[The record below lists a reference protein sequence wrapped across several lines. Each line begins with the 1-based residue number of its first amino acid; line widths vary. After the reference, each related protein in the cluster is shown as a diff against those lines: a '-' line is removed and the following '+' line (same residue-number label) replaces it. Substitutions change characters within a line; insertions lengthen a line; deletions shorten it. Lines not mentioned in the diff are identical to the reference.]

1 MGMSRNSNTQDVEF
15 NPLEGSGEIVDDAN
29 FIWGIADN
37 IRSAYL
43 PDKYGDVIIP
53 MTIVRRFE
61 CSLAPTKGKVLDLI
75 AKYGDVSDQELYAI
89 TGFPF
94 YNKSRFSLAELLNDP
109 DHLAENFKSYI
120 HGFSPN
126 VQQILSGT
134 EEENGTGGLHI
145 YTEIDKMNHEGCL
158 FSVVNDFSTL
168 DLSPARFDS
177 VRMGYIFEN
186 LIGRFFQNVD
196 AGQFYTGRDIIRMLV
211 SVLTAE
217 GCEDIFEENKVITVI
232 DQAAGTGGMLT
243 TAYEHLH
250 ALNPS
255 ATIHL
260 FGQEIMGVSYAVGL
274 AEMLIKGQ
282 NAENYVRCDTFKQDS
297 FPNRKMRFC
306 LENPPFGQPWG
317 GKKAKTGQ
325 EQAVLKEYQKGF
337 QGRWGA
343 GLPGTGDAQLLF
355 MQSAINKL
363 DDQVGRAAIIENG
376 SPLFTGGVSS
386 GESQI
391 RRWLLENDLI
401 EAIIAMPTDMF
412 YNTGIATYAW
422 IISKNKRPERKGK
435 IQFIDAS
442 NIFHPLRKA
451 VGNKR
456 REFTEEDRDK
466 IVHLYA
472 DFKENELS
480 QIHRNTEFIYRE
492 YTVMQPLQRSYAIT
506 QERIDAMLSKG
517 SLSSLYDESRVN
529 ELESSRDRTKKDEK
543 KLAEYRKNKP
553 LYDSIVETLEGA
565 ASDAVYPSPEAFM
578 PVLRSVLKGV
588 LEDKKLLDQIADGLS
603 VMDKTAEIQKDKKG
617 NILYDKET
625 KDTEDVCI
633 EEDIDDYMKRE
644 VLPHVPDA
652 KAFFEEDVSKKKP
665 VIKTGAEI
673 PFTRYFY
680 KYQQPEPSE
689 KVAELIEKLEAETNQ
704 QMQELFKE

>member
-1 MGMSRNSNTQDVEF
+1 MADEQNPNKTMPGVAPEGMSK
-15 NPLEGSGEIVDDAN
+15 IIDDAN
-29 FIWGIADN
+29 FIWSIADN
-37 IRSAYL
+37 IRNAYM

-53 MTIVRRFE
+53 MTIIRRFE
-61 CSLAPTKGKVLDLI
+61 CSLAPTKQKVIDLVD
-75 AKYGDVSDQELYAI
+75 KYGDVSAQELYSL
-89 TGFPF
+89 TGYPF
-94 YNKSRFSLAELLNDP
+94 YNTSRFDLAELLNDA
-109 DHLAENFKSYI
+109 DKLAENFKSYI
-120 HGFSPN
+120 QKFSPN
-126 VQQILSGT
+126 VKEILFGT
-134 EEENGTGGLHI
+134 DAENGKGGLHVFD
-145 YTEIDKMNHEGCL
+145 EIDKMNNEGCL
-158 FSVVNDFSTL
+158 FSVVNDFSNL
-168 DLSPARFDS
+168 DLSPATFDS

-217 GCEDIFEENKVITVI
+217 GCDDIFEDSKVITVL

-255 ATIHL
+255 ALIRL
-260 FGQEIMGVSYAVGL
+260 FGQELMPVSYAVGL
-274 AEMLIKGQ
+274 AEMLIKEQ
-282 NAENYVRCDTFKQDS
+282 NAENFVRCDTLKEDR

-306 LENPPFGQPWG
+306 LENPPFGTPWG
-317 GKKAKTGQ
+317 GKKAKSGQ
-325 EQAVLKEYQKGF
+325 EKAVTDENKKGF
-337 QGRWGA
+337 DGRWGA

-355 MQSAINKL
+355 VQSAINKL
-363 DDQVGRAAIIENG
+363 DDNVGRAAIIENG

-391 RRWLLENDLI
+391 RRWLLENDLL

-422 IISKNKRPERKGK
+422 IISKNKRPERRGK
-435 IQFIDAS
+435 IQLIDAT
-442 NIFHPLRKA
+442 NIFHPLRKS

-456 REFTEEDRDK
+456 REFTAEDRER
-466 IVHLYA
+466 IVRLYA

-492 YTVMQPLQRSYAIT
+492 YAVMQPLQRSYGIT
-506 QERIDAMLSKG
+506 EERIQNLESK
-517 SLSSLYDESRVN
+517 DRKN
-529 ELESSRDRTKKDEK
+529 ELASVITFLRNHETNEKHMSPDAFEPVITEILRPLSLTKKD
-543 KLAEYRKNKP
+543 
-553 LYDSIVETLEGA
+553 IG
-565 ASDAVYPSPEAFM
+565 FIM
-578 PVLRSVLKGV
+578 
-588 LEDKKLLDQIADGLS
+588 DGLS
-603 VMDKTAEIQKDKKG
+603 MMDKEAEIQKDKKG

-633 EEDIDDYMKRE
+633 EEDIDDYMQRE

-652 KAFFEEDVSKKKP
+652 KAFFEEDLSKKKP

-680 KYQQPEPSE
+680 KYQQPEPSD
-689 KVAELIEKLEAETNQ
+689 KVAELIEKLETEINQ
-704 QMQELFKE
+704 QMQELFKK

>member
-75 AKYGDVSDQELYAI
+75 AKYGDVSDQELYAV

-120 HGFSPN
+120 QGFSPN

-325 EQAVLKEYQKGF
+325 EEAVLKEYQKGF
-337 QGRWGA
+337 EGRWGA

-391 RRWLLENDLI
+391 RRWMLENDLI

-456 REFTEEDRDK
+456 REFTAEDRDK

-506 QERIDAMLSKG
+506 QKRIDSMLSKG

-529 ELESSRDRTKKDEK
+529 QLENNRDRTKKDEK

-553 LYDSIVETLEGA
+553 LYDSIVKTLEGA
-565 ASDAVYPSPEAFM
+565 ASDAVYPSPETFM

-588 LEDKKLLDQIADGLS
+588 LEDKKLLDQIAVGLS
-603 VMDKTAEIQKDKKG
+603 VMDKTAEIQRDKKG

-652 KAFFEEDVSKKKP
+652 RAFFEEDVSKKKP

-704 QMQELFKE
+704 QMQELFQE

>member
-1 MGMSRNSNTQDVEF
+1 MADEQNPNKTMPGAAPEEMSK
-15 NPLEGSGEIVDDAN
+15 IIDDAN
-29 FIWGIADN
+29 FIWSIADN
-37 IRSAYL
+37 IRNAYM

-53 MTIVRRFE
+53 MTIIRRFE
-61 CSLAPTKGKVLDLI
+61 CSLAPTKQKVIDLVD
-75 AKYGDVSDQELYAI
+75 KYGDVSDQELYSL
-89 TGFPF
+89 TGYPF
-94 YNKSRFSLAELLNDP
+94 YNTSRFDLAELLNDA
-109 DHLAENFKSYI
+109 DKLAENFKSYI
-120 HGFSPN
+120 QKFSPN
-126 VQQILSGT
+126 VKEILFGT
-134 EEENGTGGLHI
+134 DAENGKGGLHVFD
-145 YTEIDKMNHEGCL
+145 EIDKMNNEGCL
-158 FSVVNDFSTL
+158 FSVVNDFSNL
-168 DLSPARFDS
+168 DLSPATFDS

-217 GCEDIFEENKVITVI
+217 GCDDIFEDSKVITVL

-255 ATIHL
+255 ALIRL
-260 FGQEIMGVSYAVGL
+260 FGQELMPVSYAVGL
-274 AEMLIKGQ
+274 AEMLIKEQ
-282 NAENYVRCDTFKQDS
+282 NAENFVRCDTLKEDR

-306 LENPPFGQPWG
+306 LENPPFGTPWG
-317 GKKAKTGQ
+317 GKKAKSGQ
-325 EQAVLKEYQKGF
+325 EKAVTDEHKKDF
-337 QGRWGA
+337 DGRWGA

-355 MQSAINKL
+355 VQSAINKL
-363 DDQVGRAAIIENG
+363 DDNVGRAAIIENG

-391 RRWLLENDLI
+391 RRWLLENDLL

-422 IISKNKRPERKGK
+422 IISKNKRPERRRK
-435 IQFIDAS
+435 IQLIDAT
-442 NIFHPLRKA
+442 NIFHPLRKS

-456 REFTEEDRDK
+456 REFTAEDRER
-466 IVHLYA
+466 IVRLYA

-492 YTVMQPLQRSYAIT
+492 YAVMQPLQRSYGIT
-506 QERIDAMLSKG
+506 EERIQNLESK
-517 SLSSLYDESRVN
+517 DRKN
-529 ELESSRDRTKKDEK
+529 ELASVITFLRNHETNEKYMSPDAFEPVITEILRPLSLTKKD
-543 KLAEYRKNKP
+543 
-553 LYDSIVETLEGA
+553 IG
-565 ASDAVYPSPEAFM
+565 FIM
-578 PVLRSVLKGV
+578 
-588 LEDKKLLDQIADGLS
+588 DGLS
-603 VMDKTAEIQKDKKG
+603 MMDKEAEIQKDKKG

-633 EEDIDDYMKRE
+633 EEDINDYMQRE

-652 KAFFEEDVSKKKP
+652 KAFFEEDLSKKKP

-680 KYQQPEPSE
+680 KYQQPEPSD
-689 KVAELIEKLEAETNQ
+689 KVAELIEKLETEINQ
-704 QMQELFKE
+704 QMQELFKK

>member
-75 AKYGDVSDQELYAI
+75 AKYGDVSDQELYAV

-120 HGFSPN
+120 QGFSPN

-325 EQAVLKEYQKGF
+325 EEAVLKEYQKGF
-337 QGRWGA
+337 EGRWGA

-355 MQSAINKL
+355 VQSAINKL
-363 DDQVGRAAIIENG
+363 DDRVGRAAIIENG

-506 QERIDAMLSKG
+506 QERIDSMLSKG

-529 ELESSRDRTKKDEK
+529 ELEDNRDRTKKDEK
-543 KLAEYRKNKP
+543 KLAEYKKNKP
-553 LYDSIVETLEGA
+553 LYNSIVETLEEA

-704 QMQELFKE
+704 QMQELFQE

>member
-1 MGMSRNSNTQDVEF
+1 MEQDNAKI
-15 NPLEGSGEIVDDAN
+15 NPLDGSAEIVDDAN
-29 FIWGIADN
+29 FIWAIANN
-37 IRSAYL
+37 IRSAYM

-53 MTIVRRFE
+53 MTIIRRFE
-61 CSLAPTKGKVLDLI
+61 CSLESTKSKVLELVDT
-75 AKYGDVSDQELYAI
+75 YGDVSDQELYAI

-94 YNKSRFSLAELLNDP
+94 YNKSRFNLAELLNDP
-109 DHLAENFKSYI
+109 DHLAENFKTYI
-120 HGFSPN
+120 QGFSPN
-126 VQQILSGT
+126 VQQILSGMK
-134 EEENGTGGLHI
+134 EENGNGGLHI
-145 YTEIDKMNHEGCL
+145 YNEIDKMNHEGCL
-158 FSVVNDFSTL
+158 FSVVDDFSTL
-168 DLSPARFDS
+168 DLSPKKFDS
-177 VRMGYIFEN
+177 IRMGYIFEN

-217 GCEDIFEENKVITVI
+217 GCDDIFEENKVITVI
-232 DQAAGTGGMLT
+232 DQTAGTGGMLT
-243 TAYEHLH
+243 TAYEHFH

-282 NAENYVRCDTFKQDS
+282 NAEHFVRCDTLKEDH

-306 LENPPFGQPWG
+306 LENPPFGTPWG

-325 EQAVLKEYQKGF
+325 EEAVTEEYKKGMS
-337 QGRWGA
+337 GRWGA

-363 DDQVGRAAIIENG
+363 DDKVGRAAIIENG

-391 RRWLLENDLI
+391 RRWLLEKDLL

-412 YNTGIATYAW
+412 YNTSIATYAW

-435 IQFIDAS
+435 IQFIDAT

-456 REFTEEDRDK
+456 REFTAEDREE
-466 IVHLYA
+466 IVSLYA
-472 DFKENELS
+472 DFVKNDLS

-492 YTVMQPLQRSYAIT
+492 YVVMQPLQRSYGIT
-506 QERIDAMLSKG
+506 EERIQNL
-517 SLSSLYDESRVN
+517 V
-529 ELESSRDRTKKDEK
+529 EK
-543 KLAEYRKNKP
+543 KRRM
-553 LYDSIVETLEGA
+553 D
-565 ASDAVYPSPEAFM
+565 
-578 PVLRSVLKGV
+578 
-588 LEDKKLLDQIADGLS
+588 LEDVIPILKANKTDKKYMSPNTFEPVITVLLAPLFLEKVDILNIMDGLS
-603 VMDKTAEIQKDKKG
+603 IMDKEAEIQRDKKG
-617 NILYDKET
+617 NILYDSET
-625 KDTEDVCI
+625 KNLEDVCI
-633 EEDIDDYMKRE
+633 EESIDDYMTRE
-644 VLPHVPDA
+644 VLPFVPDA
-652 KAFFEEDVSKKKP
+652 KAFFEENLGKKKP

-680 KYQQPEPSE
+680 KYEAPKPSE
-689 KVAELIEKLEAETNQ
+689 DLAKAFVNLEKSVSEQVAKLFGIGGDENA
-704 QMQELFKE
+704 

>member
-1 MGMSRNSNTQDVEF
+1 MSIQDINLNAPENS
-15 NPLEGSGEIVDDAN
+15 SEIVDDSN
-29 FIWGIADN
+29 FIWSIANN
-37 IRSAYL
+37 IRNAYM

-53 MTIVRRFE
+53 MTIIRRFE
-61 CSLAPTKGKVLDLI
+61 CSLAPTKKKVIDLI
-75 AKYGDVSDQELYAI
+75 EKYGDASDEELYEK
-89 TGFPF
+89 TGYPF
-94 YNKSRFSLAELLNDP
+94 YNKSKFDLAELLNDA

-120 HGFSPN
+120 QGFSPN
-126 VQQILSGT
+126 VKEILFGT
-134 EEENGTGGLHI
+134 DVENGKGGLHVFD
-145 YTEIDKMNHEGCL
+145 EIDKMNNEKCL
-158 FSVVNDFSTL
+158 FSVVHDFSTL
-168 DLSPARFDS
+168 DLSPERFDT

-217 GCEDIFEENKVITVI
+217 GCDDIFGDNKVITVI

-243 TAYEHLH
+243 TAYEHIH

-260 FGQEIMGVSYAVGL
+260 YGQEIMPVSYAVGL
-274 AEMLIKGQ
+274 AEMLIKEQ
-282 NAENYVRCDTFKQDS
+282 NAENFVRCDTFKEDR
-297 FPNRKMRFC
+297 FPDRKMRFC
-306 LENPPFGQPWG
+306 LENPPFGTPWG

-337 QGRWGA
+337 KGRWGA

-391 RRWLLENDLI
+391 RRWMLENDLI

-456 REFTEEDRDK
+456 REFTAEDRDK

-492 YTVMQPLQRSYAIT
+492 YTVMQPLQRSYAIN

-529 ELESSRDRTKKDEK
+529 ELENNRDRTKKDEK

-565 ASDAVYPSPEAFM
+565 ASNAVYPSPEAFM
-578 PVLRSVLKGV
+578 PVLRTALKEV

-603 VMDKTAEIQKDKKG
+603 VMDKTSEIQKDKKG

-625 KDTEDVCI
+625 KDTEVVCI
-633 EEDIDDYMKRE
+633 EENIDDYMKRE

>member
-1 MGMSRNSNTQDVEF
+1 MVQDNVKF

-61 CSLAPTKGKVLDLI
+61 CSLEPTKGKVLDLI

-120 HGFSPN
+120 QGFSPN

-337 QGRWGA
+337 EGRWGA

-355 MQSAINKL
+355 VQSAINKL
-363 DDQVGRAAIIENG
+363 DDQAGRAAIIENG

-391 RRWLLENDLI
+391 RRWMLENDLI

-422 IISKNKRPERKGK
+422 IISQNKRPERKGK

-529 ELESSRDRTKKDEK
+529 ELENSKDRTKKDDK

-553 LYDSIVETLEGA
+553 LYDSIVETLEEA

-704 QMQELFKE
+704 QMQELFQK

>member
-1 MGMSRNSNTQDVEF
+1 MSIQDINLNAPENS
-15 NPLEGSGEIVDDAN
+15 SEIVDDSN
-29 FIWGIADN
+29 FIWSIANN
-37 IRSAYL
+37 IRNAYM

-53 MTIVRRFE
+53 MTIIRRFE
-61 CSLAPTKGKVLDLI
+61 CSLAPTKKKVIDLI
-75 AKYGDVSDQELYAI
+75 EKYGDASDEELYEK
-89 TGFPF
+89 TGYPF
-94 YNKSRFSLAELLNDP
+94 YNKSKFDLAELLNDA

-120 HGFSPN
+120 QGFSPN
-126 VQQILSGT
+126 VKEILFGT
-134 EEENGTGGLHI
+134 DVENGKGGLHVFD
-145 YTEIDKMNHEGCL
+145 EIDKMNNEKCL
-158 FSVVNDFSTL
+158 FSVVHDFSTL
-168 DLSPARFDS
+168 DLSPERFDT

-217 GCEDIFEENKVITVI
+217 GCDDIFGDNKVITVI

-243 TAYEHLH
+243 TAYEHIH

-260 FGQEIMGVSYAVGL
+260 YGQEIMPVSYAVGL
-274 AEMLIKGQ
+274 AEMLIKEQ
-282 NAENYVRCDTFKQDS
+282 NAENFVRCDTFKEDR
-297 FPNRKMRFC
+297 FPDRKMRFC
-306 LENPPFGQPWG
+306 LENPPFGTPWG

-337 QGRWGA
+337 KGRWGA

-391 RRWLLENDLI
+391 RRWMLENDLI

-456 REFTEEDRDK
+456 REFTAEDRDK

-492 YTVMQPLQRSYAIT
+492 YTVMQPLQRSYAIN

-529 ELESSRDRTKKDEK
+529 ELENNRDRTKKDEK

-565 ASDAVYPSPEAFM
+565 ASNAVYPSPEAFM
-578 PVLRSVLKGV
+578 PVLRTALKEV

-633 EEDIDDYMKRE
+633 EENIDDYMKRE

>member
-1 MGMSRNSNTQDVEF
+1 M
-15 NPLEGSGEIVDDAN
+15 
-29 FIWGIADN
+29 
-37 IRSAYL
+37 
-43 PDKYGDVIIP
+43 
-53 MTIVRRFE
+53 
-61 CSLAPTKGKVLDLI
+61 
-75 AKYGDVSDQELYAI
+75 
-89 TGFPF
+89 
-94 YNKSRFSLAELLNDP
+94 NKCLL
-109 DHLAENFKSYI
+109 L
-120 HGFSPN
+120 
-126 VQQILSGT
+126 
-134 EEENGTGGLHI
+134 
-145 YTEIDKMNHEGCL
+145 
-158 FSVVNDFSTL
+158 
-168 DLSPARFDS
+168 
-177 VRMGYIFEN
+177 
-186 LIGRFFQNVD
+186 
-196 AGQFYTGRDIIRMLV
+196 
-211 SVLTAE
+211 
-217 GCEDIFEENKVITVI
+217 

-243 TAYEHLH
+243 TAYEHIH

-260 FGQEIMGVSYAVGL
+260 YGQEIMPVSYAVGL
-274 AEMLIKGQ
+274 AEMLIKEQ
-282 NAENYVRCDTFKQDS
+282 NAENFVRCDTFKEDR
-297 FPNRKMRFC
+297 FPDRKMRFC
-306 LENPPFGQPWG
+306 LENPPFGTPWG

-337 QGRWGA
+337 KGRWGA

-391 RRWLLENDLI
+391 RRWMLENDLI

-456 REFTEEDRDK
+456 REFTAEDRDK

-492 YTVMQPLQRSYAIT
+492 YTVMQPLQRSYAIN

-529 ELESSRDRTKKDEK
+529 ELENNRDRTKKDEK

-553 LYDSIVETLEGA
+553 LYDSIVETLEEA
-565 ASDAVYPSPEAFM
+565 ASNAVYPSPEAFM
-578 PVLRSVLKGV
+578 PVLRTALKEV

-633 EEDIDDYMKRE
+633 EENIDDYMKRE

-689 KVAELIEKLEAETNQ
+689 KVAELIKKLEAETNQ
-704 QMQELFKE
+704 QMQELFQE

>member
-1 MGMSRNSNTQDVEF
+1 
-15 NPLEGSGEIVDDAN
+15 
-29 FIWGIADN
+29 
-37 IRSAYL
+37 
-43 PDKYGDVIIP
+43 
-53 MTIVRRFE
+53 
-61 CSLAPTKGKVLDLI
+61 
-75 AKYGDVSDQELYAI
+75 
-89 TGFPF
+89 
-94 YNKSRFSLAELLNDP
+94 
-109 DHLAENFKSYI
+109 
-120 HGFSPN
+120 
-126 VQQILSGT
+126 
-134 EEENGTGGLHI
+134 
-145 YTEIDKMNHEGCL
+145 
-158 FSVVNDFSTL
+158 
-168 DLSPARFDS
+168 
-177 VRMGYIFEN
+177 
-186 LIGRFFQNVD
+186 
-196 AGQFYTGRDIIRMLV
+196 
-211 SVLTAE
+211 
-217 GCEDIFEENKVITVI
+217 
-232 DQAAGTGGMLT
+232 
-243 TAYEHLH
+243 
-250 ALNPS
+250 
-255 ATIHL
+255 
-260 FGQEIMGVSYAVGL
+260 
-274 AEMLIKGQ
+274 
-282 NAENYVRCDTFKQDS
+282 
-297 FPNRKMRFC
+297 
-306 LENPPFGQPWG
+306 
-317 GKKAKTGQ
+317 
-325 EQAVLKEYQKGF
+325 
-337 QGRWGA
+337 
-343 GLPGTGDAQLLF
+343 

-391 RRWLLENDLI
+391 RRWMLENDLI
-401 EAIIAMPTDMF
+401 ESIIAMPTDMF

-456 REFTEEDRDK
+456 REFTAEDRDK

-492 YTVMQPLQRSYAIT
+492 YTVMQPLQRSYAIN

-529 ELESSRDRTKKDEK
+529 ELENNRDRTKKDEK

-565 ASDAVYPSPEAFM
+565 ASNAVYPSPEAFM
-578 PVLRSVLKGV
+578 PVLRTALKEV

-633 EEDIDDYMKRE
+633 EENIDDYMKRE

>member
-1 MGMSRNSNTQDVEF
+1 MSIQDINLNAPENS
-15 NPLEGSGEIVDDAN
+15 SEIVDDSN
-29 FIWGIADN
+29 FIWSIANN
-37 IRSAYL
+37 IRNAYM

-53 MTIVRRFE
+53 MTIIRRFE
-61 CSLAPTKGKVLDLI
+61 CSLAPTKKKVIDLI
-75 AKYGDVSDQELYAI
+75 EKYGDVSDEELYEK
-89 TGFPF
+89 TGYPF
-94 YNKSRFSLAELLNDP
+94 YNKSKFDLAELLNDA

-120 HGFSPN
+120 QGFSPN
-126 VQQILSGT
+126 VKEILFGT
-134 EEENGTGGLHI
+134 DVENGKGGLHVFD
-145 YTEIDKMNHEGCL
+145 EIDKMNNEKCL
-158 FSVVNDFSTL
+158 FSVVHDFSTL
-168 DLSPARFDS
+168 DLSPERFDS

-217 GCEDIFEENKVITVI
+217 GCDDIFGDNKVITVI

-243 TAYEHLH
+243 TAYEHIH

-260 FGQEIMGVSYAVGL
+260 YGQEIMPVSYAVGL
-274 AEMLIKGQ
+274 AEMLIKEQ
-282 NAENYVRCDTFKQDS
+282 NAENFVRCDTFKEDR
-297 FPNRKMRFC
+297 FPDRKMRFC
-306 LENPPFGQPWG
+306 LENPPFGTPWG

-337 QGRWGA
+337 KGRWGA

-355 MQSAINKL
+355 IQSAVNKL
-363 DDQVGRAAIIENG
+363 DDKVGRAAIIENG
-376 SPLFTGGVSS
+376 SPLFTGSVSS

-391 RRWLLENDLI
+391 RRWLLENDLL

-422 IISKNKRPERKGK
+422 ILSKNKRPERQGK
-435 IQFIDAS
+435 IQFIDAT
-442 NIFHPLRKA
+442 NIFHPLRKS

-456 REFTEEDRDK
+456 REFTAEDRER
-466 IVHLYA
+466 IVRLYA

-492 YTVMQPLQRSYAIT
+492 YAVMQPLQRSYGIT
-506 QERIDAMLSKG
+506 EERLQNFENKDRKG
-517 SLSSLYDESRVN
+517 EFTSVIAFL
-529 ELESSRDRTKKDEK
+529 RDHETDEK
-543 KLAEYRKNKP
+543 YL
-553 LYDSIVETLEGA
+553 
-565 ASDAVYPSPEAFM
+565 SPEAFK
-578 PVLRSVLKGV
+578 PVITKILAPLY
-588 LEDKKLLDQIADGLS
+588 LTDEDIECVMEGLS
-603 VMDKTAEIQKDKKG
+603 KMDKEAEIQRDKKG
-617 NILYDKET
+617 NIIYDRET

-633 EEDIDDYMKRE
+633 EESIDDYMKRE
-644 VLPHVPDA
+644 VLPFVPDA
-652 KAFFEEDVSKKKP
+652 KAFFEEDLSKKKP

-689 KVAELIEKLEAETNQ
+689 KVAELIEKLETEINQ
-704 QMQELFKE
+704 QMQELFKK

>member
-1 MGMSRNSNTQDVEF
+1 MADEQNPNKTMPGAAPEGMSK
-15 NPLEGSGEIVDDAN
+15 IIDDAN
-29 FIWGIADN
+29 FIWSIADN
-37 IRSAYL
+37 IRNAYM

-53 MTIVRRFE
+53 MTIIRRFE
-61 CSLAPTKGKVLDLI
+61 CSLAPTKQKVIDLVD
-75 AKYGDVSDQELYAI
+75 KYGDVSAQELYSL
-89 TGFPF
+89 TGYPF
-94 YNKSRFSLAELLNDP
+94 YNTSRFDLAELLNDA
-109 DHLAENFKSYI
+109 DKLAENFKSYI
-120 HGFSPN
+120 QKFSPN
-126 VQQILSGT
+126 VKEILFGT
-134 EEENGTGGLHI
+134 DAENGKGGLHVFD
-145 YTEIDKMNHEGCL
+145 EIDKMNNEGCL
-158 FSVVNDFSTL
+158 FSVVNDFSNL
-168 DLSPARFDS
+168 DLSPATFDS

-217 GCEDIFEENKVITVI
+217 GCDDIFEDSKVITVL

-255 ATIHL
+255 ALIRL
-260 FGQEIMGVSYAVGL
+260 FGQELMPVSYAVGL
-274 AEMLIKGQ
+274 AEMLIKEQ
-282 NAENYVRCDTFKQDS
+282 NAENFVRCDTLKEDR

-306 LENPPFGQPWG
+306 LENPPFGTPWG
-317 GKKAKTGQ
+317 GKKAKSGQ
-325 EQAVLKEYQKGF
+325 EKAVIDEHKKGF
-337 QGRWGA
+337 DGRWGA

-355 MQSAINKL
+355 VQSAINKL
-363 DDQVGRAAIIENG
+363 DDNVGRAAIIENG

-391 RRWLLENDLI
+391 RRWLLENDLL

-422 IISKNKRPERKGK
+422 ILSKNKRPERQGK
-435 IQFIDAS
+435 IQLIDAT
-442 NIFHPLRKA
+442 NIFHPLRKS

-456 REFTEEDRDK
+456 REFTAEDRER
-466 IVHLYA
+466 IVRLYA

-492 YTVMQPLQRSYAIT
+492 YAVMQPLQRSYGIT
-506 QERIDAMLSKG
+506 EERIQNLESK
-517 SLSSLYDESRVN
+517 DRKN
-529 ELESSRDRTKKDEK
+529 ELASVITFLRNHETNEKYMSPDAFKPVITGILAPLILAKKDIE
-543 KLAEYRKNKP
+543 R
-553 LYDSIVETLEGA
+553 V
-565 ASDAVYPSPEAFM
+565 M
-578 PVLRSVLKGV
+578 
-588 LEDKKLLDQIADGLS
+588 DGLS
-603 VMDKTAEIQKDKKG
+603 VMDKEAEIQHDKKG
-617 NILYDKET
+617 NILYDSNT
-625 KDTEDVCI
+625 KDLEDVCI
-633 EEDIDDYMKRE
+633 EESIDDYMERE

-652 KAFFEEDVSKKKP
+652 KAFFEEDLSKKKP

-689 KVAELIEKLEAETNQ
+689 KVAELIEKLEAEINQ
-704 QMQELFKE
+704 QMQELFKK

>member
-1 MGMSRNSNTQDVEF
+1 
-15 NPLEGSGEIVDDAN
+15 
-29 FIWGIADN
+29 
-37 IRSAYL
+37 
-43 PDKYGDVIIP
+43 
-53 MTIVRRFE
+53 
-61 CSLAPTKGKVLDLI
+61 
-75 AKYGDVSDQELYAI
+75 
-89 TGFPF
+89 
-94 YNKSRFSLAELLNDP
+94 
-109 DHLAENFKSYI
+109 
-120 HGFSPN
+120 
-126 VQQILSGT
+126 
-134 EEENGTGGLHI
+134 
-145 YTEIDKMNHEGCL
+145 
-158 FSVVNDFSTL
+158 
-168 DLSPARFDS
+168 
-177 VRMGYIFEN
+177 
-186 LIGRFFQNVD
+186 
-196 AGQFYTGRDIIRMLV
+196 
-211 SVLTAE
+211 
-217 GCEDIFEENKVITVI
+217 
-232 DQAAGTGGMLT
+232 
-243 TAYEHLH
+243 
-250 ALNPS
+250 
-255 ATIHL
+255 
-260 FGQEIMGVSYAVGL
+260 
-274 AEMLIKGQ
+274 
-282 NAENYVRCDTFKQDS
+282 
-297 FPNRKMRFC
+297 MRFC

-325 EQAVLKEYQKGF
+325 EKAVTDEYKKGF

-355 MQSAINKL
+355 VQSAINKL
-363 DDQVGRAAIIENG
+363 DDQAGRAAIIENG

-412 YNTGIATYAW
+412 YNTPIATYAW
-422 IISKNKRPERKGK
+422 IISKNKRPERKDK

-506 QERIDAMLSKG
+506 QERIDAMLSKD

-529 ELESSRDRTKKDEK
+529 ELENTKDRTKKDEK

-553 LYDSIVETLEGA
+553 LYDSIVETLEGV
-565 ASDAVYPSPEAFM
+565 ASDAVYLSPEAFM

-588 LEDKKLLDQIADGLS
+588 VEDKKLLDQIADGLS
-603 VMDKTAEIQKDKKG
+603 VMDKTAEIQRDKKG

-689 KVAELIEKLEAETNQ
+689 KVAELIEKLEAETNR
-704 QMQELFKE
+704 QMQELFKK

>member
-1 MGMSRNSNTQDVEF
+1 MEQDHIKF
-15 NPLEGSGEIVDDAN
+15 NPMEGSGEIVDDAN
-29 FIWGIADN
+29 FIWSIADN
-37 IRSAYL
+37 IRSAYM

-53 MTIVRRFE
+53 MTIIRRFE
-61 CSLAPTKGKVLDLI
+61 CSLEPTKSKVIDLI
-75 AKYGDVSDQELYAI
+75 EKYGDVSDQELYAI

-94 YNKSRFSLAELLNDP
+94 YNKSKFNLAELLNDA
-109 DHLAENFKSYI
+109 DNLAENFKTYI
-120 HGFSPN
+120 QGFSPN
-126 VQQILSGT
+126 VQQILYGT

-145 YTEIDKMNHEGCL
+145 YNEIDKMNHEGCL

-260 FGQEIMGVSYAVGL
+260 FGQEIMSVSYAVGL

-282 NAENYVRCDTFKQDS
+282 NAENFVRCDTFKEDR
-297 FPNRKMRFC
+297 FPDRKMRFAI
-306 LENPPFGQPWG
+306 ENPPFGQSWG

-325 EQAVLKEYQKGF
+325 EKAVTDEYQKGF
-337 QGRWGA
+337 DGRWGA

-355 MQSAINKL
+355 VQSAINKL
-363 DDQVGRAAIIENG
+363 DDKVGRAAIIENG

-391 RRWLLENDLI
+391 RRWLLEHDLI

-456 REFTEEDRDK
+456 REFTAEDRDK

-472 DFKENELS
+472 DFKENDLS

-506 QERIDAMLSKG
+506 EERIQDLENKDQKNEFAPVIAFLRKHETDEKYMSPKAFKPVITKILAPLS
-517 SLSSLYDESRVN
+517 L
-529 ELESSRDRTKKDEK
+529 TKKDIE
-543 KLAEYRKNKP
+543 R
-553 LYDSIVETLEGA
+553 I
-565 ASDAVYPSPEAFM
+565 M
-578 PVLRSVLKGV
+578 
-588 LEDKKLLDQIADGLS
+588 DGLS
-603 VMDKTAEIQKDKKG
+603 IMDKEAEIQKDKKG

-625 KDTEDVCI
+625 KDIEDVCI
-633 EEDIDDYMKRE
+633 EEDIDEYMKRE

-652 KAFFEEDVSKKKP
+652 KAFFEEDLSKKKP

-689 KVAELIEKLEAETNQ
+689 KIAELIEKLEAETNQ
-704 QMQELFKE
+704 QMKELFQK

>member
-1 MGMSRNSNTQDVEF
+1 MSIQDINLNAPENS
-15 NPLEGSGEIVDDAN
+15 SEIVDDSN
-29 FIWGIADN
+29 FIWSIANN
-37 IRSAYL
+37 IRNAYM

-53 MTIVRRFE
+53 MTIIRRFE
-61 CSLAPTKGKVLDLI
+61 CSLAPTKKKVIDLI
-75 AKYGDVSDQELYAI
+75 EKYGDVSDEELYEK
-89 TGFPF
+89 TGYPF
-94 YNKSRFSLAELLNDP
+94 YNKSKFDLAELLNDA

-120 HGFSPN
+120 QGFSPN
-126 VQQILSGT
+126 VKEILFGT
-134 EEENGTGGLHI
+134 DVENGKGGLHVFD
-145 YTEIDKMNHEGCL
+145 EIDKMNNEKCL
-158 FSVVNDFSTL
+158 FSVVHDFSTL
-168 DLSPARFDS
+168 DLSPERFDS

-217 GCEDIFEENKVITVI
+217 GCDDIFGDNKVITVI

-243 TAYEHLH
+243 TAYEHIH

-260 FGQEIMGVSYAVGL
+260 YGQEIMPVSYAVGL
-274 AEMLIKGQ
+274 AEMLIKEQ
-282 NAENYVRCDTFKQDS
+282 NAENFVRCDTFKEDR
-297 FPNRKMRFC
+297 FPDRKMRFC
-306 LENPPFGQPWG
+306 LENPPFGTPWG

-337 QGRWGA
+337 KGRWGA

-355 MQSAINKL
+355 IQSAVNKL
-363 DDQVGRAAIIENG
+363 DDKVGRAAIIENG

-391 RRWLLENDLI
+391 RRWLLENDLL

-422 IISKNKRPERKGK
+422 ILSKNKRPERQGK
-435 IQFIDAS
+435 IQLIDAT
-442 NIFHPLRKA
+442 NIFHPLRKS

-456 REFTEEDRDK
+456 REFTAEDRER
-466 IVHLYA
+466 IVRLYA

-492 YTVMQPLQRSYAIT
+492 YTVMQPLQRSYGIT
-506 QERIDAMLSKG
+506 EERLQ
-517 SLSSLYDESRVN
+517 N
-529 ELESSRDRTKKDEK
+529 LESKDRKNEFASVITFLRNHETNEKYMSPDAFKPVITEILAPLSLTKKDIE
-543 KLAEYRKNKP
+543 R
-553 LYDSIVETLEGA
+553 V
-565 ASDAVYPSPEAFM
+565 M
-578 PVLRSVLKGV
+578 
-588 LEDKKLLDQIADGLS
+588 DGLS
-603 VMDKTAEIQKDKKG
+603 VMDKEAEIQHDKKG
-617 NILYDKET
+617 NILYDSDT
-625 KDTEDVCI
+625 KDLEDVCI
-633 EEDIDDYMKRE
+633 EESIDDYMERE

-652 KAFFEEDVSKKKP
+652 KAFFEEDLSKKKP

-689 KVAELIEKLEAETNQ
+689 KIAELIEKLEAETNQ
-704 QMQELFKE
+704 QMKELFQE

>member
-1 MGMSRNSNTQDVEF
+1 
-15 NPLEGSGEIVDDAN
+15 
-29 FIWGIADN
+29 
-37 IRSAYL
+37 
-43 PDKYGDVIIP
+43 VI
-53 MTIVRRFE
+53 
-61 CSLAPTKGKVLDLI
+61 DLI
-75 AKYGDVSDQELYAI
+75 EKYGDVSDEELYEK
-89 TGFPF
+89 TGYPF
-94 YNKSRFSLAELLNDP
+94 YNKSKFDLAELLNDA

-120 HGFSPN
+120 QGFSPN
-126 VQQILSGT
+126 VKEILFGT
-134 EEENGTGGLHI
+134 DVENGKGGLHVFD
-145 YTEIDKMNHEGCL
+145 EIDKMNNEKCL
-158 FSVVNDFSTL
+158 FSVVHDFSTI
-168 DLSPARFDS
+168 DLSPERFDS

-196 AGQFYTGRDIIRMLV
+196 AGQFYTGRDIIHMLV

-217 GCEDIFEENKVITVI
+217 GCDDIFGDNKVITVI

-243 TAYEHLH
+243 TAYEHIH

-260 FGQEIMGVSYAVGL
+260 YGQEIMPVSYAVGL
-274 AEMLIKGQ
+274 AEMLIKEQ
-282 NAENYVRCDTFKQDS
+282 NAENFVRCDTFKEDR
-297 FPNRKMRFC
+297 FPDRKMRFC
-306 LENPPFGQPWG
+306 LENPPFGTPWG

-337 QGRWGA
+337 DGRWGA

-355 MQSAINKL
+355 VQSAINKL
-363 DDQVGRAAIIENG
+363 DDNVGRAAIIENG

-391 RRWLLENDLI
+391 RRWLLENDLL

-422 IISKNKRPERKGK
+422 IISKNKRPERRGK
-435 IQFIDAS
+435 IQLIDAT
-442 NIFHPLRKA
+442 NIFHPLRKS

-456 REFTEEDRDK
+456 REFTAEDRER
-466 IVHLYA
+466 IVRLYA

-492 YTVMQPLQRSYAIT
+492 YAVMQPLQRSYGIT
-506 QERIDAMLSKG
+506 EERLQ
-517 SLSSLYDESRVN
+517 N
-529 ELESSRDRTKKDEK
+529 LESKDRKNEFASVITFLRNHETNEKYMSPDAFKPVITEILAPLSLTKKDIE
-543 KLAEYRKNKP
+543 R
-553 LYDSIVETLEGA
+553 V
-565 ASDAVYPSPEAFM
+565 M
-578 PVLRSVLKGV
+578 
-588 LEDKKLLDQIADGLS
+588 DGLS
-603 VMDKTAEIQKDKKG
+603 VMDKEAEIQHDKKG
-617 NILYDKET
+617 NILYDSNT
-625 KDTEDVCI
+625 KDLEDVCI
-633 EEDIDDYMKRE
+633 EESIDDYMERE

-652 KAFFEEDVSKKKP
+652 KAFFEEDLSKKKP

-689 KVAELIEKLEAETNQ
+689 KVAELIEKLETEINQ
-704 QMQELFKE
+704 QMQELFQK

>member
-1 MGMSRNSNTQDVEF
+1 MADEQNPNKTMPGVAPEGMSK
-15 NPLEGSGEIVDDAN
+15 IIDDAN
-29 FIWGIADN
+29 FIWSIADN
-37 IRSAYL
+37 IRNAYM

-53 MTIVRRFE
+53 MTIIRRFE
-61 CSLAPTKGKVLDLI
+61 CSLAPTKQKVIDLVD
-75 AKYGDVSDQELYAI
+75 KYGDVSDQELYSL
-89 TGFPF
+89 TGYPF
-94 YNKSRFSLAELLNDP
+94 YNTSRFDLAELLNDA
-109 DHLAENFKSYI
+109 DKLAENFKSYI
-120 HGFSPN
+120 QKFSPN
-126 VQQILSGT
+126 VKEILFGT
-134 EEENGTGGLHI
+134 DAENGKGGLHVFD
-145 YTEIDKMNHEGCL
+145 EIDKMNNEGCL
-158 FSVVNDFSTL
+158 FSVVNDFSNL
-168 DLSPARFDS
+168 DLSPATFDS

-217 GCEDIFEENKVITVI
+217 GCDDIFEDSKVITVL

-255 ATIHL
+255 ALIRL
-260 FGQEIMGVSYAVGL
+260 FGQELMPVSYAVGL
-274 AEMLIKGQ
+274 AEMLIKEQ
-282 NAENYVRCDTFKQDS
+282 NAENFVRCDTLKEDR

-306 LENPPFGQPWG
+306 LENPPFGTPWG
-317 GKKAKTGQ
+317 GKKAKSGQ
-325 EQAVLKEYQKGF
+325 EKAVTDEHKKGF
-337 QGRWGA
+337 DGRWGA
-343 GLPGTGDAQLLF
+343 GLPGIGDAQLLF
-355 MQSAINKL
+355 VQSAINKL
-363 DDQVGRAAIIENG
+363 DDNVGRAAIIENG

-391 RRWLLENDLI
+391 RRWLLENDLL

-422 IISKNKRPERKGK
+422 ILSKNKRPERQGK
-435 IQFIDAS
+435 IQLIDAT
-442 NIFHPLRKA
+442 NIFHPLRKS

-456 REFTEEDRDK
+456 REFTAEDRER
-466 IVHLYA
+466 IVRLYA

-492 YTVMQPLQRSYAIT
+492 YAVMQPLQRSYGIT
-506 QERIDAMLSKG
+506 EERIQNLESK
-517 SLSSLYDESRVN
+517 DRKN
-529 ELESSRDRTKKDEK
+529 ELASVIFFLRNHETGEK
-543 KLAEYRKNKP
+543 YM
-553 LYDSIVETLEGA
+553 
-565 ASDAVYPSPEAFM
+565 SPEAFE
-578 PVLRSVLKGV
+578 PVITEILRPLSLT
-588 LEDKKLLDQIADGLS
+588 KKDIGFIMDGLS
-603 VMDKTAEIQKDKKG
+603 MMDKEAEIQRDKKG

-689 KVAELIEKLEAETNQ
+689 KIAELIEKLEAETNQ
-704 QMQELFKE
+704 QMQELFQE

>member
-1 MGMSRNSNTQDVEF
+1 MVQDNVKF

-61 CSLAPTKGKVLDLI
+61 CSLEPTKAKVLDLI
-75 AKYGDVSDQELYAI
+75 AKYGDVSDQELYAV

-120 HGFSPN
+120 QGFSPN

-306 LENPPFGQPWG
+306 LENPPFGTPWG
-317 GKKAKTGQ
+317 GKKAKNGQ
-325 EQAVLKEYQKGF
+325 EEAVLKEYQKGF
-337 QGRWGA
+337 EGRWGA

-456 REFTEEDRDK
+456 REFTAEDRDK

-472 DFKENELS
+472 DFKENKLS

-492 YTVMQPLQRSYAIT
+492 YTVMQPLQRSYAIN

-529 ELESSRDRTKKDEK
+529 ELENNRDRTKKDEK

-565 ASDAVYPSPEAFM
+565 ASNAVYPSPEAFM
-578 PVLRSVLKGV
+578 PVLRTALKEV

>member
-1 MGMSRNSNTQDVEF
+1 MVQDNVKF

-61 CSLAPTKGKVLDLI
+61 CSLEPTKGKVLDLI

-120 HGFSPN
+120 QGFSPN

-337 QGRWGA
+337 EGRWGA

-355 MQSAINKL
+355 VQSAINKL
-363 DDQVGRAAIIENG
+363 DDQAGRAAIIENG

-391 RRWLLENDLI
+391 RRWMLENDLI

-422 IISKNKRPERKGK
+422 IISQNKRPERKGK

-529 ELESSRDRTKKDEK
+529 ELENSKDRTKKDDK

-565 ASDAVYPSPEAFM
+565 ASDTVYPSPEAFM

-588 LEDKKLLDQIADGLS
+588 VEDKKLLDQIADGLS

-704 QMQELFKE
+704 QMQELFQK

>member
-1 MGMSRNSNTQDVEF
+1 MVQDNVKF

-75 AKYGDVSDQELYAI
+75 AKYGDVSDQELYSI

-120 HGFSPN
+120 QGFSPN

-337 QGRWGA
+337 EGRWGA

-355 MQSAINKL
+355 VQSAINKL
-363 DDQVGRAAIIENG
+363 DDKVGRAAIIENG

-506 QERIDAMLSKG
+506 QERIDSMLSQG

-529 ELESSRDRTKKDEK
+529 ELENNRDRTKKDDK
-543 KLAEYRKNKP
+543 KLAEYRKDKP

-565 ASDAVYPSPEAFM
+565 ASDTVYSSPEAFM

-603 VMDKTAEIQKDKKG
+603 VMDKTAEIQRDKKG

-633 EEDIDDYMKRE
+633 EENIDDYMKRE

>member
-325 EQAVLKEYQKGF
+325 EEAVLKEYQKGF
-337 QGRWGA
+337 EGRWGA

-355 MQSAINKL
+355 VQSAINKL
-363 DDQVGRAAIIENG
+363 DDKVGRAAIIENG

-412 YNTGIATYAW
+412 YNTDIATYAW

-451 VGNKR
+451 VGKKR
-456 REFTEEDRDK
+456 RVFTVKDRDK

-506 QERIDAMLSKG
+506 QERIDSMLSKG

-529 ELESSRDRTKKDEK
+529 ELENNRDRTKKDEK

-553 LYDSIVETLEGA
+553 LYNSIVKTLEGV

-617 NILYDKET
+617 NVLYDKET

-633 EEDIDDYMKRE
+633 EEDINDYMKQE

-652 KAFFEEDVSKKKP
+652 RAFFEEDVSKKKP

-689 KVAELIEKLEAETNQ
+689 KVAEMIQNLETETSK
-704 QMQELFKE
+704 QMQELFQE

>member
-1 MGMSRNSNTQDVEF
+1 MEQDHIKF
-15 NPLEGSGEIVDDAN
+15 NQMEGSGEIVDDAN
-29 FIWGIADN
+29 FIWSIADN
-37 IRSAYL
+37 IRSAYM

-53 MTIVRRFE
+53 MTIIRRFE
-61 CSLAPTKGKVLDLI
+61 CSLEPTKSKVIDLI
-75 AKYGDVSDQELYAI
+75 EKYGDVSDQELYAI

-94 YNKSRFSLAELLNDP
+94 YNKSKFNLAELLNDA
-109 DHLAENFKSYI
+109 DNLAENFKTYI
-120 HGFSPN
+120 QGFSPN
-126 VQQILSGT
+126 VQQILYGT

-145 YTEIDKMNHEGCL
+145 YNEIDKMNHEGCL

-260 FGQEIMGVSYAVGL
+260 FGQEIMSVSYAVGL

-282 NAENYVRCDTFKQDS
+282 NAENFVRCDTFKEDR
-297 FPNRKMRFC
+297 FPDRKMRFAI
-306 LENPPFGQPWG
+306 ENPPFGQSWG

-325 EQAVLKEYQKGF
+325 EKAVTDEYQKGF
-337 QGRWGA
+337 DGRWGA

-355 MQSAINKL
+355 VQSAINKL
-363 DDQVGRAAIIENG
+363 DDKVGRAAIIENG

-391 RRWLLENDLI
+391 RRWLLEHDLI

-456 REFTEEDRDK
+456 REFTAEDRDK

-472 DFKENELS
+472 DFKENDLS

-506 QERIDAMLSKG
+506 EERIQDLENKDQKNEFAPVIAFLRKHETDEKYMSPKAFKPVITKILAPLS
-517 SLSSLYDESRVN
+517 L
-529 ELESSRDRTKKDEK
+529 TKKDIE
-543 KLAEYRKNKP
+543 R
-553 LYDSIVETLEGA
+553 I
-565 ASDAVYPSPEAFM
+565 M
-578 PVLRSVLKGV
+578 
-588 LEDKKLLDQIADGLS
+588 DGLS
-603 VMDKTAEIQKDKKG
+603 IMDKEAEIQKDKKG

-633 EEDIDDYMKRE
+633 EEDINDYMQRE

-652 KAFFEEDVSKKKP
+652 KVFFEEDLSKKKP

-689 KVAELIEKLEAETNQ
+689 KIAELIEKLEAETNQ
-704 QMQELFKE
+704 QMKELFQK

>member
-1 MGMSRNSNTQDVEF
+1 MSIQDINLNAPENS
-15 NPLEGSGEIVDDAN
+15 SEIVDDSN
-29 FIWGIADN
+29 FIWSIANN
-37 IRSAYL
+37 IRNAYM

-53 MTIVRRFE
+53 MTIIRRFE
-61 CSLAPTKGKVLDLI
+61 CSLAPTKKKVIDLI
-75 AKYGDVSDQELYAI
+75 EKYGDVSDEELYEK
-89 TGFPF
+89 TGYPF
-94 YNKSRFSLAELLNDP
+94 YNKSKFDLAELLNDA

-120 HGFSPN
+120 QGFSPN
-126 VQQILSGT
+126 VKEILFGT
-134 EEENGTGGLHI
+134 DVENGKGGLHVFD
-145 YTEIDKMNHEGCL
+145 EIDKMNNEKCL
-158 FSVVNDFSTL
+158 FSVVHDFSTI
-168 DLSPARFDS
+168 DLSPERFDS

-196 AGQFYTGRDIIRMLV
+196 AGQFYTGRDIIHMLV

-217 GCEDIFEENKVITVI
+217 GCDDIFGDNKVITVI

-243 TAYEHLH
+243 TAYEHIH

-260 FGQEIMGVSYAVGL
+260 YGQEIMPVSYAVGL
-274 AEMLIKGQ
+274 AEMLIKEQ
-282 NAENYVRCDTFKQDS
+282 NAENFVRCDTFKEDR
-297 FPNRKMRFC
+297 FPDRKMRFC
-306 LENPPFGQPWG
+306 LENPPFGTPWG

-337 QGRWGA
+337 KGRWGA

-355 MQSAINKL
+355 IQSAVNKL
-363 DDQVGRAAIIENG
+363 DDKVGRAAIIENG
-376 SPLFTGGVSS
+376 SPLFTGSVSS

-391 RRWLLENDLI
+391 RRWLLENDLL

-422 IISKNKRPERKGK
+422 ILSKNKRPERQGK
-435 IQFIDAS
+435 IQLIDAT
-442 NIFHPLRKA
+442 NIFHPLRKS

-456 REFTEEDRDK
+456 REFTAEDRER
-466 IVHLYA
+466 IVRLYA

-492 YTVMQPLQRSYAIT
+492 YAVMQPLQRSYGIT
-506 QERIDAMLSKG
+506 EERLQ
-517 SLSSLYDESRVN
+517 N
-529 ELESSRDRTKKDEK
+529 LESKDRKNEFASVITFLRNHETNEKYMSPDAFKPVITEILAPLSLTKKDIE
-543 KLAEYRKNKP
+543 R
-553 LYDSIVETLEGA
+553 V
-565 ASDAVYPSPEAFM
+565 M
-578 PVLRSVLKGV
+578 
-588 LEDKKLLDQIADGLS
+588 DGLS
-603 VMDKTAEIQKDKKG
+603 VMDKEAEIQHDKKG
-617 NILYDKET
+617 NILYDSNT
-625 KDTEDVCI
+625 KDLEDVCI
-633 EEDIDDYMKRE
+633 EESIDDYMERE

-652 KAFFEEDVSKKKP
+652 KAFFEEDLSKKKP

-689 KVAELIEKLEAETNQ
+689 KVAELIEKLETEINQ
-704 QMQELFKE
+704 QMQELFKK